1 MPRNF
6 ERAQASASAEQATA
20 LVARRRQS
28 STPNGQPAPE
38 SAQPEVPSVP
48 VPPGAESETGGPR
61 GPQESWPRKERR
73 ANRLEDPDGA
83 EPAAEEKAP
92 PAAAGG
98 KPAARRQTARKP
110 KREIPAG
117 LWTKCES
124 CGQLIYH
131 KALAENL
138 RVCSKCEFHFPLT
151 ALDRIQLTLDPDT
164 FQEWDAELVSVDPL
178 QFGVPRPYPEKI
190 AEEQRTLGMADACVT
205 GRGRLD
211 GQDIALGVTDS
222 RFMMGS
228 MGSVVGEKLTR
239 AIERATELRLPLII
253 ISGSGG
259 GARMQ
264 EGVLSLMQMAK
275 TASALMRYDEAG
287 GLFISVLTHPTMAGV
302 LASFATLGDVI
313 IAEPKA
319 LIGFT
324 GPRVI
329 ESTIR
334 QKLPEGFQRSEF
346 LLEHGLIDLIVHRR
360 DMKATLAR
368 LLAHFRPA
376 WPK

>member
-1 MPRNF
+1 MKLFSRRP
-6 ERAQASASAEQATA
+6 AT
-20 LVARRRQS
+20 L
-28 STPNGQPAPE
+28 
-38 SAQPEVPSVP
+38 
-48 VPPGAESETGGPR
+48 
-61 GPQESWPRKERR
+61 
-73 ANRLEDPDGA
+73 
-83 EPAAEEKAP
+83 
-92 PAAAGG
+92 
-98 KPAARRQTARKP
+98 ARKS
-110 KREIPAG
+110 RRDIPAG

-124 CGQLIYH
+124 CGQLLYH
-131 KALAENL
+131 KALEENF
-138 RVCSKCEFHFPLT
+138 RVCPKCDFHFPLT
-151 ALDRIQLTLDPDT
+151 ARQRLALTLDEGT
-164 FQEWDAELVSVDPL
+164 FEEWDAELSPVDPL
-178 QFGVPRPYPEKI
+178 HFTVPKPYAEKI
-190 AEEQRTLGMADACVT
+190 VEEQRLCGMVDACLT
-205 GRGRLD
+205 GRGRLEGRD
-211 GQDIALGVTDS
+211 VVLGVTDS

-239 AIERATELRLPLII
+239 AIERATDTRLPLII

-275 TASALMRYDEAG
+275 TSSALMRLDEQG
-287 GLFISVLTHPTMAGV
+287 GLFLSILTHPTMAGV

-346 LLEHGLIDLIVHRR
+346 LLEHGLIDLIVSRR
-360 DMKATLAR
+360 EMKATIAR
-368 LLAHFRPA
+368 LIDLFRV
-376 WPK
+376 